1 MKDKKTTVLIATLF
15 IVLAITAIFL
25 LKRYKEE
32 KEISNLLVGVKSEVT
47 DWNPDDLTIT
57 LKFLTN
63 NAVQTSRAKITF
75 PGSSVRL
82 TGCSGTTQQLI
93 DGTNANELEDAFLIG
108 DRVEVAAK
116 KYSLSESVPK
126 EFEVSY
132 VVNETPKVCE
142 D

>member
-1 MKDKKTTVLIATLF
+1 MRDKKIKVLIATPF
-15 IVLAITAIFL
+15 VVLAVAATFL
-25 LKRYKEE
+25 LKKYREE
-32 KEISNLLVGVKSEVT
+32 KEISDLLVGVEAEVT
-47 DWNPDDLTIT
+47 DWNPRDLTIT

-82 TGCSGTTQQLI
+82 AGCSGTQRLI
-93 DGTNANELEDAFLIG
+93 DGTNANELEDAFRIG

-116 KYSLSESVPK
+116 KYSLSESVPE

-132 VVNETPKVCE
+132 VVNQTPKGCE
-142 D
+142 N